1 MSIEQVEKLTSI
13 KCRIRVFSG
22 AIRKKSK
29 KIRQNLIK
37 VKAMFATHSSST
49 DYMAPELLTELIR
62 TRIVPAY
69 RQLDK
74 IVKQVDD
81 LETTHNELNNVIV
94 EFEKFNEV

>member
-1 MSIEQVEKLTSI
+1 MTIDQVEKLTSI
-13 KCRIRVFSG
+13 KCRIRVFSD

-29 KIRQNLIK
+29 RIRQNLIK
-37 VKAMFATHSSST
+37 VKAMFAIGSSST

-74 IVKQVDD
+74 IVKQIDD
-81 LETTHNELNNVIV
+81 LDTTHNELNNVV
-94 EFEKFNEV
+94 VQFEKL

>member
-13 KCRIRVFSG
+13 KCRIRAFSG

-37 VKAMFATHSSST
+37 VKAMFATNSST

-81 LETTHNELNNVIV
+81 LEITHNELNNVII